1 MSDYQEQESL
11 YAKAAEELE
20 SGQRNDGLW
29 ARCFAESS
37 GDETKAKARYIQ
49 KRVERLQSET
59 GENTSKTFEEEKN
72 LNENKPTNHGAELS
86 FWYKLSVWALIYPV
100 YVVVYI
106 FTAAFP
112 SENLSIPEKI
122 AFAMGGAL
130 VPIFVGL
137 VGFFI
142 VDLFRPCSKKVHWLR
157 AIATNIYFLFFFVR

>member
-59 GENTSKTFEEEKN
+59 GENTYKTFEEEKN
-72 LNENKPTNHGAELS
+72 LNENKPTSNETELS
-86 FWYKLSVWALIYPV
+86 FWYKLSVWAKIYPV
-100 YVVVYI
+100 YVVGYI
-106 FTAAFP
+106 FTSAFP

-122 AFAMGGAL
+122 AFAMGAGF
-130 VPIFVGL
+130 VPILIGL
-137 VGFFI
+137 VIFFI
-142 VDLFRPCSKKVHWLR
+142 VDLFTSCSRKAYWTRV
-157 AIATNIYFLFFFVR
+157 IATNCFCLFCV